1 MKVGA
6 IYITPE
12 SMFNKYGLTES
23 LLYSIIVFGEMKN
36 DTKKEKELLLLFWS
50 PQSSGFA
57 DFELLKM
64 WSPDQQPQNHGTLTI

>member
-36 DTKKEKELLLLFWS
+36 DTKKEKELLLLF
-50 PQSSGFA
+50 
-57 DFELLKM
+57 
-64 WSPDQQPQNHGTLTI
+64 